1 MLFRLIEP
9 SAGKIIIDGIDIS
22 NVGLHDLRSRFGI
35 IPQEPVLFQGTVRTN
50 IDPLGLY
57 SEEEIWKVH
66 ILLLL
71 GLFWFN
77 SKGVFG

>member
-1 MLFRLIEP
+1 M
-9 SAGKIIIDGIDIS
+9 IDGIDIS

-57 SEEEIWKVH
+57 SEEEIWKVC
-66 ILLLL
+66 IYCIC
-71 GLFWFN
+71 LFFFCLIEN
-77 SKGVFG
+77 HVLNTISPKFTRH